1 MRRQSDDD
9 RCAFPRA
16 VWLLIVAVLLAGC
29 GAGAG
34 NSAVAPSATPP
45 AVGWNG
51 EVDDAPYVAY
61 ERVSFERLPKERLE
75 PAGEV
80 RLPQQVRRISAFRL
94 RDDDETTAI
103 RFTDDAGKG
112 WLAWQ
117 PSIVLNVRRELAR
130 QAGTQPS
137 EIVTLGV
144 WRVLWED
151 GCLGVPSTGSACSTE
166 PMAGFRVRV
175 RARDVTVTYHTDLR
189 DRVVRAPG

>member
-1 MRRQSDDD
+1 MYQHSGGGFV
-9 RCAFPRA
+9 AVPRA
-16 VWLLIVAVLLAGC
+16 FWLLIVAVLVAGC

-34 NSAVAPSATPP
+34 NSALEPSATPP

-103 RFTDDAGKG
+103 RFTDDSGKG

-117 PSIVLNVRRELAR
+117 PAIVLNVRRELAR

-137 EIVTLGV
+137 QIITLGV
-144 WRVLWED
+144 WRVLWPD
-151 GCLGVPSTGSACSTE
+151 GCLGVPAAATACSAE
-166 PMAGFRVRV
+166 PMPGFRVRV
-175 RARDVTVTYHTDLR
+175 RTHDTTVTYHTDLR
-189 DRVVRAPG
+189 DRIVRAPG